1 VSGAEEPAW
10 ADPEPEVH
18 RALAR
23 WAAECA
29 ERALPAFE
37 ERDPDNARPRRALDV
52 LLAWGRG
59 EAPMTECRAAAFT
72 AHAAARAATQAG
84 ERAATAAARAAGQ
97 AAAVAHMVDHCSHA
111 AVESSAQPRAF
122 TRRSAQR
129 IVALTESARRADALP
144 AIFSRR

>member
-1 VSGAEEPAW
+1 MSGAEEPAW

-84 ERAATAAARAAGQ
+84 EP

-129 IVALTESARRADALP
+129 IVALTESARCADALP